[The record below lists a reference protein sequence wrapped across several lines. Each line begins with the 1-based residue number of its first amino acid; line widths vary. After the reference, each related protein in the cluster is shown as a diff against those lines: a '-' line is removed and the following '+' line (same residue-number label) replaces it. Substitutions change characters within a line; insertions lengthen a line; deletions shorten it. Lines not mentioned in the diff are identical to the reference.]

1 MRLTETPAAG
11 TASAASAAAVHPAWM
26 ALTVAVGLAG
36 AGLALWLRLPLPWFT
51 GPLLA
56 VALASI
62 AGAPLAPLPR
72 ARDAG
77 QWIIGTAIGLYFT
90 PEVLREIA
98 HLAPWI
104 LLATL
109 FMVAQGLAGAVALRR
124 LTGESEATCFFAAAV
139 GGAGEMAA
147 QAERYEAQGA
157 RIDRVVAAH
166 SFRLVLVALAVP
178 FALQWAGAH
187 GSAPYAPAAREV
199 SAAGL
204 AVLAAVTGGGA
215 IVLLRL
221 GAPNVFMI
229 GPLLVAAAL
238 TVGGVHLSAL
248 PQPVISG
255 GQWLIAVALG
265 VRFAPGFFRVAP
277 RYLGAVALVTVGYLL
292 ASALFGALIA
302 GPAGLAAATAIL
314 ATTPGG
320 IGEMAIT
327 AKVLQL
333 GPPIVTAFHSIR
345 MLLLVL
351 AIGPI
356 YRGWRALPFRRR

>member
-1 MRLTETPAAG
+1 MLLTAAIGAAG
-11 TASAASAAAVHPAWM
+11 AMV
-26 ALTVAVGLAG
+26 ALVLH
-36 AGLALWLRLPLPWFT
+36 LPLPWFV

-56 VALASI
+56 VALAGI
-62 AGAPLAPLPR
+62 AGAPLAPLPH

-90 PEVLREIA
+90 PDVLREIV

-109 FMVAQGLAGAVALRR
+109 FMIAQGLAGAAALRR
-124 LTGESEATCFFAAAV
+124 LTGESGTTCFFAMAV
-139 GGAGEMAA
+139 GGAGEMAV
-147 QAERYEAQGA
+147 QAERYERDGA

-166 SFRLVLVALAVP
+166 SLRLVLVALVVP

-187 GSAPYAPAAREV
+187 GSAPYAAAVRET
-199 SAAGL
+199 SLAGL

-215 IVLLRL
+215 AVLLRL
-221 GAPNVFMI
+221 GLPNVFML

-238 TVGGVHLSAL
+238 TAGGLSLSAL
-248 PQPVISG
+248 PPAVINA

-265 VRFAPGFFRVAP
+265 VRFAPEFFRAAP
-277 RYLGAVALVTVGYLL
+277 RFLGAVALVSAGYLL
-292 ASALFGALIA
+292 ASALFGALLA
-302 GPAGLAAATAIL
+302 GPAGLATATAIL

-333 GPPIVTAFHSIR
+333 GPPIVTAFQGIR

-351 AIGPI
+351 AVGPL
-356 YRGWRALPFRRR
+356 YRGWRTLAAGPAG